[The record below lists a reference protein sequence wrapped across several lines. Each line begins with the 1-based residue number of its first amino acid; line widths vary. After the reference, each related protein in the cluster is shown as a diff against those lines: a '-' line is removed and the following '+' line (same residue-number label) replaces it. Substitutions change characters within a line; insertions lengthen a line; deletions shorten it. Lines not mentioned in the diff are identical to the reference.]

1 MARTIS
7 PFLGSPR
14 RAFLRGFAALPGLGA
29 LAAFPA
35 AAAGGKQAKKMKGR
49 DVIAELGLKPFI
61 NAAGTYTSM
70 TASQMPEEA
79 VAALEVAW
87 GQYVD
92 LVDLHD
98 RVGERIAS
106 RLQCEAAMVSAGCA
120 SALTLATAACVT
132 GDDREKIRRLPDV
145 AGMKDEVVIQK
156 GHRLGY
162 DHAIRNCGVKLVE
175 VETAAELDKS
185 INSKTAMLCF
195 INTLANDGEVKH
207 EEFVKIAKKHS
218 VPTLIDA
225 AADVPPVEN
234 LWRFTK
240 MGFDLAAYSGGKG
253 LRGPQSAGLLLGR
266 QDLIAAARL
275 NNVPN
280 GDAIC
285 RTNKVNK
292 EELVAM
298 LVALEVFLDQDHKAV
313 WRSWEDKCGVIA
325 SAVKGLDGV
334 TTEVFV
340 PEIANAVPHLRIKW
354 DYGKRGLRPE
364 EAAQQLAEGE
374 PAIRVRPGTKEA
386 DALEIAVWM
395 MQPDDE
401 KTVAKRVREVLNG

>member
-1 MARTIS
+1 M
-7 PFLGSPR
+7 
-14 RAFLRGFAALPGLGA
+14 RGLAALPGLGA
-29 LAAFPA
+29 LAAFPSA
-35 AAAGGKQAKKMKGR
+35 SAYGKKTKLKGR
-49 DVIAELGLKPFI
+49 DVIAELGVRTFI
-61 NAAGTYTSM
+61 NAAGTYTSK

-92 LVDLHD
+92 LVELHD
-98 RVGERIAS
+98 KVGERIAS

-120 SALTLATAACVT
+120 SALTLATAACVA
-132 GDDREKIRRLPDV
+132 GDDREHIRRLPDV
-145 AGMKDEVVIQK
+145 TGMKDEVIIQK
-156 GHRLGY
+156 SHRLGY
-162 DHAIRNCGVKLVE
+162 DHAIRNCGVKLIE
-175 VETAAELDKS
+175 VETAAELEKA
-185 INSKTAMLCF
+185 INSQTAMLCF
-195 INTLANDGEVKH
+195 MNTRTNEGQVKH
-207 EEFVKIAKKHS
+207 EEFLAIAKKRG

-240 MGFDLAAYSGGKG
+240 MGFDLVAFSGGKG

-266 QDLIAAARL
+266 KDLIAAARL
-275 NNVPN
+275 HNVPN

-313 WRSWEDKCGVIA
+313 WRSWEDKCELIA
-325 SAVKGLDGV
+325 SAVEGIDSV
-334 TTEVFV
+334 ETEVFV

-354 DYGKRGLRPE
+354 DYAGRGLRPE
-364 EAAQQLAEGE
+364 QAAEQLKMGKPSIE
-374 PAIRVRPGTKEA
+374 VRPGAKA
-386 DALEIAVWM
+386 ANALEIAVWM
-395 MQPDDE
+395 MQPGDE
-401 KTVAKRVREVLNG
+401 KVVAKQVREVLKG